1 MGLSRPFLAWAYA
14 VRTGAE
20 TSPVR
25 RQERNVQPMTDRR
38 MWISLGVFVLVI
50 AVLLVIAG
58 NQEWVLAWLA
68 GN

>member
-1 MGLSRPFLAWAYA
+1 
-14 VRTGAE
+14 
-20 TSPVR
+20 
-25 RQERNVQPMTDRR
+25 

-50 AVLLVIAG
+50 AVLLVIMG